1 METEARYR
9 EILHKAQA
17 AGDVQ
22 QVRHLEGWRAAK
34 NTTMCL
40 LYGQGKCSLGQVME
54 WAKPKP
60 KDHLARVELELAKGI
75 PVAVAF
81 AQELI
86 RYGIDPMALDRIRK
100 ARITRLEGQAV
111 ELRDQIARNRPKQ
124 LATIIRNGIAAV
136 VVTGQSQKPLTEHE
150 LRVQIATLESANRA
164 IAKKAAE
171 KDRKAGITVELSA
184 EERAKIMQAHK
195 QKPQMIK

>member
-1 METEARYR
+1 
-9 EILHKAQA
+9 
-17 AGDVQ
+17 
-22 QVRHLEGWRAAK
+22 
-34 NTTMCL
+34 
-40 LYGQGKCSLGQVME
+40 ME